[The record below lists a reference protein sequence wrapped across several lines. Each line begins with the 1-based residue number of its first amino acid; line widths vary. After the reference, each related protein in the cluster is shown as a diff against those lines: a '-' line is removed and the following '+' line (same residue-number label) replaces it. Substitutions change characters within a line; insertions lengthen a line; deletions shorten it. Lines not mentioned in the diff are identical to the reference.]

1 MVSVQ
6 LLLRKLRIPIF
17 IISILLLISLSSL
30 SISLGIDFWK
40 KCFFSSIYIG
50 VGVFY
55 TKKKAA
61 VESEFE
67 FLLNVAL
74 NGVWLAHSVNGGLLW
89 CFFEE
94 KSFLVRVLL
103 VILFKSLLLSSFTYV
118 FGFVNPR
125 MRSKTYLA
133 LVTFPATFC
142 FSSAILSIATL
153 PLVAL
158 SLFLF
163 NFQSP
168 IVLIL
173 LSLPFLL
180 SLLGMYESLI
190 DSAWVNVK
198 KSVLNNGNEKDFE
211 LPVRVPSV
219 ARVFPL
225 SHNNNVKSTDNGKQT
240 DCLRII
246 QLTDIHIGAFYSTK
260 TLAQLCRTIVEL
272 DPDIVALTG
281 DYYTPEGDHEPH
293 SLATGLA
300 PLKQLRG
307 RVVACLGNHDKE
319 SSRVL
324 RQVREDLRACD
335 IQLLVDETTL
345 IDTRLGT
352 VDVLGLDWRPG
363 GVHKHI
369 NDVVERTRYHV
380 QQDDT
385 ILKLILLHAPECFKH
400 IPKMPIESLTLSGHT
415 HGGQGIYILLINV

>member
-1 MVSVQ
+1 
-6 LLLRKLRIPIF
+6 
-17 IISILLLISLSSL
+17 
-30 SISLGIDFWK
+30 
-40 KCFFSSIYIG
+40 
-50 VGVFY
+50 
-55 TKKKAA
+55 
-61 VESEFE
+61 
-67 FLLNVAL
+67 
-74 NGVWLAHSVNGGLLW
+74 
-89 CFFEE
+89 
-94 KSFLVRVLL
+94 
-103 VILFKSLLLSSFTYV
+103 
-118 FGFVNPR
+118 
-125 MRSKTYLA
+125 
-133 LVTFPATFC
+133 
-142 FSSAILSIATL
+142 
-153 PLVAL
+153 
-158 SLFLF
+158 
-163 NFQSP
+163 
-168 IVLIL
+168 
-173 LSLPFLL
+173 
-180 SLLGMYESLI
+180 MYESLI

-225 SHNNNVKSTDNGKQT
+225 SHNNNVKSTDNDKLT

-415 HGGQGIYILLINV
+415 HGGQGIDILSINV